1 MKTKKEPKVI
11 LELAKESDLPEFQ
24 KKLQEAFAIAVIE
37 TFGDCEDGP
46 IPSDNDVQ
54 ESFNAP
60 GAVVYHILQDGKN
73 VGGAVVRINS
83 QTNHNSLDLFY
94 VSPEYHSQGIG
105 LSAWKAIE
113 AQYPDT
119 VLWETVT
126 PYFEKRNINFYVNKC
141 GFHIVEFYN
150 EHHSDP
156 HMHRNGREDDKP
168 LPNDDD
174 FFRFVKIM
182 KKKD

>member
-1 MKTKKEPKVI
+1 MKTKNEPKVI

-94 VSPEYHSQGIG
+94 VSPEYHSQGLVFLLG
-105 LSAWKAIE
+105 
-113 AQYPDT
+113 
-119 VLWETVT
+119 
-126 PYFEKRNINFYVNKC
+126 
-141 GFHIVEFYN
+141 
-150 EHHSDP
+150 
-156 HMHRNGREDDKP
+156 KP
-168 LPNDDD
+168 LKHSIRILCFGKP
-174 FFRFVKIM
+174 
-182 KKKD
+182 

>member
-24 KKLQEAFAIAVIE
+24 KKLQEAFAIAVIK

-73 VGGAVVRINS
+73 VGGAVV
-83 QTNHNSLDLFY
+83 Q
-94 VSPEYHSQGIG
+94 
-105 LSAWKAIE
+105 
-113 AQYPDT
+113 
-119 VLWETVT
+119 
-126 PYFEKRNINFYVNKC
+126 
-141 GFHIVEFYN
+141 
-150 EHHSDP
+150 
-156 HMHRNGREDDKP
+156 
-168 LPNDDD
+168 
-174 FFRFVKIM
+174 
-182 KKKD
+182 